1 MSNPLRVLVAGCGNM
16 GASHARAYHKMPE
29 FEIVGLVSR
38 GPASRAA
45 LSQELGGLPQ
55 FSDYYEALETT
66 KPDVV
71 SINTYPETHGPYAR
85 AALEAGCHVFCEK
98 PLAET
103 VEEAQSIVDA
113 ARRHKRKLVVGYI
126 LRVHPAW
133 IRFIEL
139 ARTLGKPLVMRMNL
153 NQQSHGPT
161 WTAHRNLMNSMSP
174 IVDCGVHYVDVMCQM
189 TGAKPVRVSAIG
201 ARLSD
206 ELKPGMYNYGQLQV
220 TFDDGSVG
228 WYEAG
233 WGPMMSEVAFFVKDV
248 VGPKGCVSIVKDP
261 NETEAV
267 ASDDI
272 DSHTKTN
279 CIRVHHSAL
288 DGRNEFVT
296 PDEFINTE
304 DEPDHQGLCDREQA
318 FFLRAIQQDVDLSD
332 HMHDAVNSLRIV
344 LAADESVKTGQVVRC
359 ELQIAD
365 CRLQIARLHAL
376 STRAEQFRRS
386 PQFSAGSKFS
396 ATPLMQYRSPVGGG
410 PSSNT

>member
-1 MSNPLRVLVAGCGNM
+1 MTSPLRVLVAGCGNM

-45 LSQELGGLPQ
+45 LSKELGGLPE
-55 FSDYYEALETT
+55 FSDYYEALKAT

-85 AALEAGCHVFCEK
+85 AAIEAGCHVFCEK

-103 VEEAQSIVDA
+103 VEEAQAIVDA
-113 ARRHKRKLVVGYI
+113 ARAANRKLVIGYI

-133 IRFIEL
+133 ARFTEI

-153 NQQSHGPT
+153 NQQSHGQA
-161 WTAHRNLMNSMSP
+161 WNWHRNLMESMSP

-201 ARLSD
+201 ARLTD
-206 ELKPGMYNYGQLQV
+206 DIKPDMYNYGQLQV

-248 VGPKGCVSIVKDP
+248 IGPKGCVSIVKDP
-261 NETEAV
+261 NEA
-267 ASDDI
+267 ASASSDDI

-279 CIRVHHSAL
+279 CIRLHHSAI
-288 DGRNEFVT
+288 DANNEFVKA
-296 PDEFINTE
+296 DEFINTE
-304 DEPDHQGLCDREQA
+304 DEPDHQALCDREQA
-318 FFLRAIQQDVDLSD
+318 YLLRAIQQDVDLSA
-332 HMHDAVNSLRIV
+332 HMSDAVNSLRIV
-344 LAADESVKTGQVVRC
+344 LAADESFRTGQVVT
-359 ELQIAD
+359 L
-365 CRLQIARLHAL
+365 
-376 STRAEQFRRS
+376 
-386 PQFSAGSKFS
+386 
-396 ATPLMQYRSPVGGG
+396 
-410 PSSNT
+410 

>member
-1 MSNPLRVLVAGCGNM
+1 MASPLRVLVAGCGNM

-45 LSQELGGLPQ
+45 LSQELGGLPE
-55 FSDYYEALETT
+55 FSDYYEALAAT

-85 AALEAGCHVFCEK
+85 AAIEAGAHVFCEK

-113 ARRHKRKLVVGYI
+113 ARARGRKLVIGYI

-133 IRFIEL
+133 SKFVEL
-139 ARTLGKPLVMRMNL
+139 AQTLGKPLVMRMNL

-161 WTAHRNLMNSMSP
+161 WLTHKNLMESLSP

-189 TGAKPVRVSAIG
+189 TGAKPLRVSAIG
-201 ARLSD
+201 ARLTD
-206 ELKPGMYNYGQLQV
+206 DIKPGMYNYGQLQV

-233 WGPMMSEVAFFVKDV
+233 WGPMMSEQAFFVKDV

-261 NETEAV
+261 NDAAAT

-272 DSHTKTN
+272 DSHSKTN
-279 CIRVHHSAL
+279 CIRLHHSAL
-288 DGRNEFVT
+288 DASNEFVK

-304 DEPDHQGLCDREQA
+304 DEPDHQALCDREQA
-318 FFLRAIQQDVDLSD
+318 YLLRAIREDLD
-332 HMHDAVNSLRIV
+332 LTAHMHDAVNSLRIV
-344 LAADESVKTGQVVRC
+344 LAADESVRTGQVVT
-359 ELQIAD
+359 L
-365 CRLQIARLHAL
+365 
-376 STRAEQFRRS
+376 
-386 PQFSAGSKFS
+386 
-396 ATPLMQYRSPVGGG
+396 
-410 PSSNT
+410 